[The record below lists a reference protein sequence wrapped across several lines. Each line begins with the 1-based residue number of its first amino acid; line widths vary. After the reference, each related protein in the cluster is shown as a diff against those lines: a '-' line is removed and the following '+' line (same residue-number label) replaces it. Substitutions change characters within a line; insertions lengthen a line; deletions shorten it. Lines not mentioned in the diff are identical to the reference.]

1 MSKKILIVEDDE
13 ITALSIETFLENE
26 GYDVLP
32 SVNCA
37 DDALEMIKTNNIALV
52 LSDINILGAVDG
64 SQLAKK
70 VYLEHGI
77 RTIFLTAYYNDE
89 LMQEAIEAKAYTYLV
104 KPYREFEL
112 KTAIELAFS
121 TIKSDAPT
129 KIKIVNFS
137 SFKYEDEKFFK
148 DNEEIK
154 FTKKESKLLE
164 ILIKSINNTVS
175 QEELALELYEKDDNS
190 AKTNLR
196 KIISRLRSKY
206 NIEISTHKS
215 QGYSLSNANP
225 S

>member
-1 MSKKILIVEDDE
+1 MSKNILIVEDDE

-37 DDALEMIKTNNIALV
+37 NDALEMIKTNDVALV
-52 LSDINILGAVDG
+52 ISDINILGGVDG

-70 VYLEHGI
+70 VFLDYGI

-104 KPYREFEL
+104 KPYKEFEL

-121 TIKSDAPT
+121 TIKNDIPT
-129 KIKIVNFS
+129 KEKTINFS
-137 SFKYEDEKFFK
+137 SFKYENKKFFK

-164 ILIKSINNTVS
+164 ILIKNINNTIS
-175 QEELALELYEKDDNS
+175 QEELALELYDKDDTA

-215 QGYSLSNANP
+215 QGYSLSNT